1 MDGKVRFDMKQVAQW
16 DRQNE
21 QEHKKKASG
30 ATKPTGKQPYKKNSL
45 FDEDKDEGGFD
56 HGYRDRALERRKD
69 ANTEETQMEEIV
81 SKLDVEQTK
90 YLGGEN
96 LTVRAQKGIT
106 FTAFYDTQAT
116 WSTPTW

>member
-1 MDGKVRFDMKQVAQW
+1 MDGKVRFDIKQVAQW

-30 ATKPTGKQPYKKNSL
+30 ATKPPGKQPYKKNSL

-90 YLGGEN
+90 YLGGETSPSSSVLKRHHIHN
-96 LTVRAQKGIT
+96 CI
-106 FTAFYDTQAT
+106 
-116 WSTPTW
+116 